1 MTSFETIRA
10 TAEAP
15 DAPVGM
21 SRYTSAAE
29 QNAADTIFIEKEADE
44 SEFDNLALAT
54 LESILCD
61 SFIEETDEAAR
72 SYFAALGVRF

>member
-15 DAPVGM
+15 DAPKGM
-21 SRYTSAAE
+21 SLYTMAAA
-29 QNAADTIFIEKEADE
+29 QNAADTIFDEKEADE
-44 SEFDNLALAT
+44 SEFEKLALAT

-61 SFIEETDEAAR
+61 RFIEETDEAAR
-72 SYFAALGVRF
+72 SYFAALGVSF